1 MKGNLIM
8 ENVIEINGL
17 SKKYQK
23 FALDNVTLNVPMGSV
38 MGFIGANGAGKS
50 TTIKAI
56 LGLYKRDGGE
66 VKVFGEDSEKM
77 SNETREKIGVVFDTM
92 PFPKNLTVT
101 MLDKVL
107 SGIYKTW
114 DSEKF
119 FAYTT
124 RFDLPL
130 KKKLSGFSRGMEMR
144 LSIAAAL
151 SHNPSLLVLDEPTG
165 GLDPVMRSEILD
177 IFLEFMQDETH
188 SILISTHITSD
199 LEHIADYICFINK
212 GKIVFTEERNEML
225 EKYRIMKC
233 TEEDLQQVDKKDII
247 GMRKGRFCSEVLT
260 LNADKYP
267 GMVADAP
274 TIEEIMVYY
283 VKEQQS

>member
-1 MKGNLIM
+1 M

-17 SKKYQK
+17 TKKYQK
-23 FALDNVTLNVPMGSV
+23 FTLDNITLSVPTGSV

-66 VKVFGEDSEKM
+66 VKVFGEDSEKL

-101 MLDKVL
+101 MLDKVF
-107 SGIYKTW
+107 SGIYKSW

-119 FAYTT
+119 FGYIT
-124 RFDLPL
+124 RFELPL
-130 KKKLSGFSRGMEMR
+130 KKKLSSFSRGMEMR
-144 LSIAAAL
+144 LSIAAAM

-225 EKYRIMKC
+225 EKYRVLKC
-233 TEEDLQQVDKKDII
+233 TEEDLQAMDKADII
-247 GMRKGRFCSEVLT
+247 GMRKGRYSNEVLT
-260 LNADKYP
+260 MNADKYP
-267 GMVADAP
+267 SMTADKP

-283 VKEQQS
+283 VKEQQ

>member
-1 MKGNLIM
+1 M

-119 FAYTT
+119 FAYIT
-124 RFDLPL
+124 RFELPL

>member
-1 MKGNLIM
+1 M

-17 SKKYQK
+17 SKRYQK

-92 PFPKNLTVT
+92 PFPKNLTIT
-101 MLDKVL
+101 MLDKVF
-107 SGIYKTW
+107 SGIYKSW

-119 FAYTT
+119 FGYITH
-124 RFDLPL
+124 FELPL
-130 KKKLSGFSRGMEMR
+130 KKKLSSFSRGMEMR

-188 SILISTHITSD
+188 SILMSTHITSD

-233 TEEDLQQVDKKDII
+233 TDEDLQQVDKNDII
-247 GMRKGRFCSEVLT
+247 GMRKGRFCNEVLT
-260 LNADKYP
+260 MNADKYP

>member
-1 MKGNLIM
+1 M

-17 SKKYQK
+17 SKRYQK

-50 TTIKAI
+50 TTIKGI

-101 MLDKVL
+101 MLDKVF
-107 SGIYKTW
+107 SGIYKSW

-119 FAYTT
+119 FAYIT
-124 RFDLPL
+124 RFELPL
-130 KKKLSGFSRGMEMR
+130 KKKLSSFSRGMEMR

-188 SILISTHITSD
+188 SILMSTHITSD

-233 TEEDLQQVDKKDII
+233 TEEDLQQLDKADII

-260 LNADKYP
+260 MNADKYP

>member
-1 MKGNLIM
+1 M
-8 ENVIEINGL
+8 ENVIEVSGL
-17 SKKYQK
+17 TKKYHK
-23 FALDNVTLNVPMGSV
+23 FTLDNVALTVPMGSV

-50 TTIKAI
+50 TTIKGI
-56 LGLYKRDGGE
+56 LGLYKRDSGE
-66 VKVFGEDSEKM
+66 VKVFGEDSEKL

-92 PFPKNLTVT
+92 PFPKNLTIT
-101 MLDKVL
+101 MLDKVF
-107 SGIYKTW
+107 SGIYKSW

-119 FAYTT
+119 FGYAT
-124 RFDLPL
+124 RFELPL

-144 LSIAAAL
+144 LSIAAAM

-212 GKIVFTEERNEML
+212 GKIVFTEERNEMV
-225 EKYRIMKC
+225 EKYRVLKC
-233 TEEDLQQVDKKDII
+233 TEEDLKQIDKTDII
-247 GMRKGRFCSEVLT
+247 GMRKGRFCNEVLT
-260 LNADKYP
+260 MNADKYP
-267 GMVADAP
+267 SVTADKP

-283 VKEQQS
+283 VKEQQE

>member
-1 MKGNLIM
+1 
-8 ENVIEINGL
+8 
-17 SKKYQK
+17 
-23 FALDNVTLNVPMGSV
+23 
-38 MGFIGANGAGKS
+38 
-50 TTIKAI
+50 
-56 LGLYKRDGGE
+56 
-66 VKVFGEDSEKM
+66 M

-119 FAYTT
+119 FAYIT
-124 RFDLPL
+124 RFELPL